1 MVIQCLPGETKPQPR
16 DNEHKVPQS
25 WATHGEARG
34 EVCPVSGAH
43 DLPSWSV
50 MGGAPN
56 KGVGLGV
63 QEGTWAQRGALK
75 SPVKP
80 GGLSPWGREPPPLP
94 ERGTGPGA
102 PGCLSVLLSCPDTPL
117 CDVGDGA
124 HWSPGKNLFP
134 AVPPKHRVPQGLAP
148 SAPCL
153 SQPPGGTLQ
162 FALICPYLGATWW
175 VGRGSPLQRHPRHP
189 GSLSRSAHG
198 SGAAREDPGHW
209 QRRGDMDRDT
219 HPPRA

>member
-1 MVIQCLPGETKPQPR
+1 M
-16 DNEHKVPQS
+16 
-25 WATHGEARG
+25 
-34 EVCPVSGAH
+34 SGAH

-94 ERGTGPGA
+94 ERGA

-162 FALICPYLGATWW
+162 FALICPDRGPRGGWEGDLLYRDTPGIRAPSATLLMA
-175 VGRGSPLQRHPRHP
+175 VVQPERTRGTGRGE
-189 GSLSRSAHG
+189 GTWTG
-198 SGAAREDPGHW
+198 
-209 QRRGDMDRDT
+209 T
-219 HPPRA
+219 HTPPEHSFAEGVY